1 MFSKN
6 NAATSLTGFVPTQ
19 FWPVAE
25 CNRVAVQ
32 RVHASVNSLIVRLL
46 AILAGCALAIQP
58 PINARLRVA
67 LGDPF
72 WASFVSF
79 VVGAIGLAIV
89 ALIVRAPF
97 PAFSGVVRETPWWV
111 WTGGLFGVVY
121 VAIALIVVPRIGAT
135 ALLSLAVLGMML
147 AGIAVDQT
155 GAFGIAVRHITPAR
169 ILGVGSVVAGVVLI
183 SRF

>member
-1 MFSKN
+1 M
-6 NAATSLTGFVPTQ
+6 TD
-19 FWPVAE
+19 
-25 CNRVAVQ
+25 
-32 RVHASVNSLIVRLL
+32 LIVRLV
-46 AILAGCALAIQP
+46 AILAGTALAIQP

-79 VVGAIGLAIV
+79 VVGAIGLAVI

-97 PAFSGVVRETPWWV
+97 PTFAGVVRETPWWV
-111 WTGGLFGVVY
+111 WTGGLFGVLY
-121 VAIALIVVPRIGAT
+121 VTVALIVVPRIGAT

-147 AGIAVDQT
+147 AAIAIDQT
-155 GAFGIAVRHITPAR
+155 GTFGITVRHISLPR
-169 ILGVGSVVAGVVLI
+169 ILGAVSVVAGVVLI